1 MIAKHMR
8 RAAVSEGAPGR
19 NCTSRRFWTITVVLS
34 AVVALVCELGLF
46 NLLHWTSLGNTPVS
60 LDVQPS
66 AGLTVQGSTYTIT
79 DPDNAYLELTG
90 IDAHV
95 STLFI
100 GLSACDDMALD
111 ITVFMTDEANS
122 TYTALP
128 SEELTLVV
136 PASRYLE
143 LHTAGESQSLRIG
156 INEVAGYTFSV
167 DEGFVANATA
177 PFDFSPLRLC
187 AVFVLACFVLAFRPS
202 SPLFRTSLSWRSKAQ
217 KALIV
222 VLAVVEVGAFGA
234 FSYRGFSTN
243 DTWEAHDQ
251 YDDLANAFCRG
262 AW

>member
-8 RAAVSEGAPGR
+8 RAPVSEGAPGR

-90 IDAHV
+90 IDAHI

-128 SEELTLVV
+128 RKSLRSSSLHHAISNYIRQ
-136 PASRYLE
+136 ASRKACASGL
-143 LHTAGESQSLRIG
+143 TKSLVIR
-156 INEVAGYTFSV
+156 F
-167 DEGFVANATA
+167 
-177 PFDFSPLRLC
+177 PLTRL
-187 AVFVLACFVLAFRPS
+187 
-202 SPLFRTSLSWRSKAQ
+202 
-217 KALIV
+217 
-222 VLAVVEVGAFGA
+222 
-234 FSYRGFSTN
+234 RG
-243 DTWEAHDQ
+243 
-251 YDDLANAFCRG
+251 
-262 AW
+262 